1 MNTYNFT
8 ETAEMDNKS
17 ETAFKVMFFKQSGK
31 YLDTV
36 YFTVNAPEN
45 ADAYETHEVITM
57 FVEEYER
64 YRDATAVVI
73 AGPNSLLLPQL
84 ISAERRKETDIHTR
98 SLRFAS
104 LDYKV
109 GVTL

>member
-1 MNTYNFT
+1 MNTFVFN
-8 ETAEMDNKS
+8 ETPEMDNKS

-36 YFTVNAPEN
+36 YFTVDVPEN
-45 ADAYETHEVITM
+45 ADAYNTHEVITM
-57 FVEEYER
+57 FVEEYIR
-64 YRDATAVVI
+64 YRDAAAVVI

-84 ISAERRKETDIHTR
+84 ISAERRKEEDINTR
-98 SLRFAS
+98 SLRFAD

-109 GVTL
+109 GVKL